1 MSGEHNILYDSS
13 RILLCINGC
22 DSYHKSS
29 IFEIILNP
37 LLYKGEDFLLCLR
50 IRLQKMRL
58 KFRWRS

>member
-29 IFEIILNP
+29 IYEIILYP

-50 IRLQKMRL
+50 IRLQ
-58 KFRWRS
+58 